1 MKLTIAAAGKLKAG
15 PERDLYERYAGR
27 IDQAGKGVGLGPL
40 TTLEISESRKKSAPE
55 RKAEEAAQLL
65 ARLDDDRLLVVLDET
80 GDALTSKAFAQY
92 LQKKRVG
99 GAGSMA
105 FVLGGPDGHGED
117 MRANADRILSLGP
130 MTLAHGLARVV
141 LAEQIY
147 RAVTILTGHPYH
159 RA

>member
-1 MKLTIAAAGKLKAG
+1 MKLTIAAVGRLKAG

-27 IDQAGKGVGLGPL
+27 IGPAGKAAGLGPL
-40 TTLEISESRKKSAPE
+40 STLELPESRKKTAAE
-55 RKAEEAAQLL
+55 RKSDEAAQLL
-65 ARLDDDRLLVVLDET
+65 ARLDDGCVLVALDET

-92 LQKKRVG
+92 LEKQRDG
-99 GAGSMA
+99 GAAEMA
-105 FVLGGPDGHGED
+105 FVLGGPDGHGDELRGHAA
-117 MRANADRILSLGP
+117 RAISLGA